1 MFLKKHF
8 SKLEPKVKKLLAGVL
23 SVAMIAG
30 AVLAGISIKAGA
42 RSKTQDV
49 LNELLGAAKPYG
61 LVAEEFRNT
70 NHNQTSFAVNTL
82 HITDQYLSSWHDKS
96 VGTTYVRDFDASSS
110 SYMRV
115 DTNAFNNLVL
125 GSDYDYDAQENMYYI
140 KDSNGV
146 RTGAVVD
153 VRNCRDIIN
162 VFYDRDYMD
171 VTGAR
176 QSVGNTFEKY
186 AQTSDDDADI
196 VIKADDS
203 KVIDLSGLENK
214 QIVVVNMYARNYTD
228 WQKNEVSEFYS
239 LNDNFTIKNKAN
251 GQFVIINMLGGNADT
266 SFYRF
271 NVNGKGTGG
280 LTDVDISDTVILN
293 AVNVKG
299 NIQIGELC
307 GIVIAPYADV
317 KLYNTCNGRVIAKTF
332 ENVSGQLHFV
342 SDEQEEG
349 TTSRE
354 TVSETSKSA
363 ESESTEIT
371 KSSENA
377 STETVKPTEKVT
389 EASKSAESESTEI
402 TKSSENASTE
412 TVKPTEKVTEASKS
426 AESESTEITK
436 SSENAST
443 ETVKPTEKVTEE
455 SKSGI
460 DVTETTKSSE
470 NVSTEVV
477 KPTEK
482 VTEASK
488 SGIDVTGTTKTGI
501 DATETTKSAESAS
514 TEAVKP
520 TEKESKTTGGMSET
534 KTGEKETKPSHTIS
548 GSDYS
553 GNNVTTGQVAADEEQ
568 VTRATKKG
576 QVAADEDYVSDGS
589 NIKKTSDN
597 SAMDSDS
604 TVKNGKKAEVG
615 ADEDLVQTGDNKHIG
630 IYIGILVAAVIVS
643 GIVIA
648 VNRKKSDK

>member
-186 AQTSDDDADI
+186 AQTSDDEADI

-299 NIQIGELC
+299 NIKIGELC

-371 KSSENA
+371 KSSG
-377 STETVKPTEKVT
+377 
-389 EASKSAESESTEI
+389 
-402 TKSSENASTE
+402 
-412 TVKPTEKVTEASKS
+412 
-426 AESESTEITK
+426 
-436 SSENAST
+436 NAST

-455 SKSGI
+455 SKSGT
-460 DVTETTKSSE
+460 DVTETTKSAES
-470 NVSTEVV
+470 VSTEAV
-477 KPTEK
+477 KPSEK

-488 SGIDVTGTTKTGI
+488 SGIDVTETTKSAEGSSTEAVKPIERVTEASKSGI
-501 DATETTKSAESAS
+501 DVTETTKSAEGSSTEAVKPIERVTEASKSGIDVTETTKSAESAS
-514 TEAVKP
+514 TEAVKS

-576 QVAADEDYVSDGS
+576 QVAADEDYVADGS

-630 IYIGILVAAVIVS
+630 IYIGILVAAVIIS

>member
-228 WQKNEVSEFYS
+228 WQKNEVAEFYS

-293 AVNVKG
+293 AVSVKG

-389 EASKSAESESTEI
+389 EASKSGTDVTEI

-412 TVKPTEKVTEASKS
+412 TVKPTEKVTEA
-426 AESESTEITK
+426 
-436 SSENAST
+436 
-443 ETVKPTEKVTEE
+443 

-501 DATETTKSAESAS
+501 YATETTKSAESAS

>member
-389 EASKSAESESTEI
+389 EASKSGTDVI
-402 TKSSENASTE
+402 
-412 TVKPTEKVTEASKS
+412 
-426 AESESTEITK
+426 EITK

>member
-49 LNELLGAAKPYG
+49 LNELLGVAKPYG

-293 AVNVKG
+293 AVSVKG

-377 STETVKPTEKVT
+377 STETVKPTEEVT
-389 EASKSAESESTEI
+389 E
-402 TKSSENASTE
+402 
-412 TVKPTEKVTEASKS
+412 V
-426 AESESTEITK
+426 
-436 SSENAST
+436 
-443 ETVKPTEKVTEE
+443 
-455 SKSGI
+455 SKSGT

-470 NVSTEVV
+470 NASTEAV

-488 SGIDVTGTTKTGI
+488 SGTDV
-501 DATETTKSAESAS
+501 TETTKSAESAS

-576 QVAADEDYVSDGS
+576 QVAADEDYVADGS

>member
-299 NIQIGELC
+299 NIKIGELC

-371 KSSENA
+371 KSSG
-377 STETVKPTEKVT
+377 
-389 EASKSAESESTEI
+389 
-402 TKSSENASTE
+402 
-412 TVKPTEKVTEASKS
+412 
-426 AESESTEITK
+426 
-436 SSENAST
+436 NAST

-455 SKSGI
+455 SKSGT
-460 DVTETTKSSE
+460 DVTETTKSAES
-470 NVSTEVV
+470 VSTEAV
-477 KPTEK
+477 KPSEK

-488 SGIDVTGTTKTGI
+488 SGIDVTETTKSAEGSSTEAVKPTERVTEASKSGI
-501 DATETTKSAESAS
+501 DVTETTKSAEGSSTEAVKPTERVTEASKSGIDVTETTKSAESAS
-514 TEAVKP
+514 TEAVKS

-576 QVAADEDYVSDGS
+576 QVAADEDYVADGS

>member
-1 MFLKKHF
+1 MFLKKYF

-23 SVAMIAG
+23 SVAMIVG

-251 GQFVIINMLGGNADT
+251 GQFVIINMIGGNADT

-389 EASKSAESESTEI
+389 E
-402 TKSSENASTE
+402 
-412 TVKPTEKVTEASKS
+412 
-426 AESESTEITK
+426 
-436 SSENAST
+436 
-443 ETVKPTEKVTEE
+443 E
-455 SKSGI
+455 SKSGT
-460 DVTETTKSSE
+460 DVTETTKSAES
-470 NVSTEVV
+470 VSTEAV
-477 KPTEK
+477 KPSEK

-488 SGIDVTGTTKTGI
+488 SGIDVTETTKSAEGASTEAVKPTERVTEASKSGI
-501 DATETTKSAESAS
+501 DVTETTKSAEGASTEAVKPTERVTEASKSGIDVTETTKSAESAS

-576 QVAADEDYVSDGS
+576 QVAADEDYVADGS

>member
-293 AVNVKG
+293 AVSVKG

-377 STETVKPTEKVT
+377 STETVKPTEEVT
-389 EASKSAESESTEI
+389 EVSKSGTDVTET

-412 TVKPTEKVTEASKS
+412 AVKPTEKVTEASKS
-426 AESESTEITK
+426 GTDVTETTKSAES
-436 SSENAST
+436 AST
-443 ETVKPTEKVTEE
+443 EAVKPTEKVTEA

-460 DVTETTKSSE
+460 DVTETTKSAESA
-470 NVSTEVV
+470 STEVV

-488 SGIDVTGTTKTGI
+488 SGIDV
-501 DATETTKSAESAS
+501 TETTKSAESAS

-576 QVAADEDYVSDGS
+576 QVAADEDYVADGS

>member
-162 VFYDRDYMD
+162 VFYDRDYID

-299 NIQIGELC
+299 NIKIGELC

-354 TVSETSKSA
+354 TVSETSKS
-363 ESESTEIT
+363 
-371 KSSENA
+371 
-377 STETVKPTEKVT
+377 V
-389 EASKSAESESTEI
+389 
-402 TKSSENASTE
+402 
-412 TVKPTEKVTEASKS
+412 
-426 AESESTEITK
+426 ESESTEITK

-455 SKSGI
+455 SKSGT
-460 DVTETTKSSE
+460 DVTETTKSAES
-470 NVSTEVV
+470 VSTEAV
-477 KPTEK
+477 KPSEK

-488 SGIDVTGTTKTGI
+488 SGIDVTETTKPAEGASTEAVKPTERVTEASKSGI
-501 DATETTKSAESAS
+501 DVTETTKSAESAS

-534 KTGEKETKPSHTIS
+534 KTGAKETKPSHTIS

-576 QVAADEDYVSDGS
+576 QVAADEDYVADGS

>member
-299 NIQIGELC
+299 NIKIGELC

-371 KSSENA
+371 KSSG
-377 STETVKPTEKVT
+377 
-389 EASKSAESESTEI
+389 
-402 TKSSENASTE
+402 
-412 TVKPTEKVTEASKS
+412 
-426 AESESTEITK
+426 
-436 SSENAST
+436 NAST

-455 SKSGI
+455 SKSGT
-460 DVTETTKSSE
+460 DVTETTKSAES
-470 NVSTEVV
+470 VSTEAV
-477 KPTEK
+477 KPSEK

-488 SGIDVTGTTKTGI
+488 SGIDVTETTKSAEGSSTEAVKPIERVTEASKSGI
-501 DATETTKSAESAS
+501 DVTETTKSAEGSSTEAVKPIERVTEASKSGIDVTETTKSAESAS
-514 TEAVKP
+514 TEAVKS

-576 QVAADEDYVSDGS
+576 QVAADEDYVADGS

>member
-389 EASKSAESESTEI
+389 EESKSGTDV
-402 TKSSENASTE
+402 TE
-412 TVKPTEKVTEASKS
+412 T
-426 AESESTEITK
+426 TK

-455 SKSGI
+455 SKLGT
-460 DVTETTKSSE
+460 DVTETTKSAE
-470 NVSTEVV
+470 GASTEAV
-477 KPTEK
+477 KPTER

-488 SGIDVTGTTKTGI
+488 SGIDVTETTKSAEGASTEAVKPTERVTEASKSGI
-501 DATETTKSAESAS
+501 DVTETTKSAESAS

-568 VTRATKKG
+568 VTCATKKG
-576 QVAADEDYVSDGS
+576 QVAADEDYVADGS

>member
-49 LNELLGAAKPYG
+49 LNELLGVAKPYG

-293 AVNVKG
+293 AVSVKG

-377 STETVKPTEKVT
+377 STETVKPTEEVT
-389 EASKSAESESTEI
+389 EVSKSGTDVTET

-412 TVKPTEKVTEASKS
+412 AVKPTEKVTEASKS
-426 AESESTEITK
+426 GT
-436 SSENAST
+436 
-443 ETVKPTEKVTEE
+443 
-455 SKSGI
+455 
-460 DVTETTKSSE
+460 DVTETTKSAESA
-470 NVSTEVV
+470 STEAV

-488 SGIDVTGTTKTGI
+488 SGIDVTETTKSAESASTEAVKPTEKVTEASKSGI
-501 DATETTKSAESAS
+501 DVTETTKSAESAS

-568 VTRATKKG
+568 VIRATKKG
-576 QVAADEDYVSDGS
+576 QVAADEDYVADGS

>member
-389 EASKSAESESTEI
+389 E
-402 TKSSENASTE
+402 
-412 TVKPTEKVTEASKS
+412 
-426 AESESTEITK
+426 
-436 SSENAST
+436 
-443 ETVKPTEKVTEE
+443 E
-455 SKSGI
+455 SKSGT
-460 DVTETTKSSE
+460 DVTETTKSAES
-470 NVSTEVV
+470 VSTEAV
-477 KPTEK
+477 KPSEK

-488 SGIDVTGTTKTGI
+488 SGIDV
-501 DATETTKSAESAS
+501 TETTKSAESAS

-576 QVAADEDYVSDGS
+576 QVAADEDYVVDGS

>member
-1 MFLKKHF
+1 
-8 SKLEPKVKKLLAGVL
+8 
-23 SVAMIAG
+23 
-30 AVLAGISIKAGA
+30 
-42 RSKTQDV
+42 
-49 LNELLGAAKPYG
+49 
-61 LVAEEFRNT
+61 
-70 NHNQTSFAVNTL
+70 
-82 HITDQYLSSWHDKS
+82 
-96 VGTTYVRDFDASSS
+96 
-110 SYMRV
+110 
-115 DTNAFNNLVL
+115 
-125 GSDYDYDAQENMYYI
+125 
-140 KDSNGV
+140 
-146 RTGAVVD
+146 
-153 VRNCRDIIN
+153 
-162 VFYDRDYMD
+162 
-171 VTGAR
+171 
-176 QSVGNTFEKY
+176 
-186 AQTSDDDADI
+186 
-196 VIKADDS
+196 
-203 KVIDLSGLENK
+203 
-214 QIVVVNMYARNYTD
+214 
-228 WQKNEVSEFYS
+228 
-239 LNDNFTIKNKAN
+239 
-251 GQFVIINMLGGNADT
+251 MLGGNADT

-293 AVNVKG
+293 AVSVKG

-377 STETVKPTEKVT
+377 STE
-389 EASKSAESESTEI
+389 A
-402 TKSSENASTE
+402 
-412 TVKPTEKVTEASKS
+412 
-426 AESESTEITK
+426 
-436 SSENAST
+436 
-443 ETVKPTEKVTEE
+443 
-455 SKSGI
+455 
-460 DVTETTKSSE
+460 
-470 NVSTEVV
+470 V

-488 SGIDVTGTTKTGI
+488 SGIDV
-501 DATETTKSAESAS
+501 TETTKSAESAS

-576 QVAADEDYVSDGS
+576 QVAADEDYVADGS

>member
-214 QIVVVNMYARNYTD
+214 QIVVINMYARNYTD

-377 STETVKPTEKVT
+377 STETVKPTEEVT
-389 EASKSAESESTEI
+389 EVSKSGTDVTET

-426 AESESTEITK
+426 
-436 SSENAST
+436 
-443 ETVKPTEKVTEE
+443 
-455 SKSGI
+455 GI
-460 DVTETTKSSE
+460 DVTETTKLSE
-470 NVSTEVV
+470 NASTETV

-488 SGIDVTGTTKTGI
+488 SGIDVTETTKLSENASTETVKPTEKVTEASKSGI
-501 DATETTKSAESAS
+501 DVTETTKSAESAS

>member
-377 STETVKPTEKVT
+377 STEAVKPTEKVT
-389 EASKSAESESTEI
+389 EASKPGT
-402 TKSSENASTE
+402 
-412 TVKPTEKVTEASKS
+412 
-426 AESESTEITK
+426 
-436 SSENAST
+436 
-443 ETVKPTEKVTEE
+443 
-455 SKSGI
+455 
-460 DVTETTKSSE
+460 DVTETTKSAE
-470 NVSTEVV
+470 GASTEAV
-477 KPTEK
+477 KPTER

-488 SGIDVTGTTKTGI
+488 SGIDV
-501 DATETTKSAESAS
+501 TETTKSAESAS

-576 QVAADEDYVSDGS
+576 QVAADEDYVADGS

>member
-49 LNELLGAAKPYG
+49 LNELLGVAKPYG

-293 AVNVKG
+293 AVSVKG

-377 STETVKPTEKVT
+377 STEAVKPTEKVT
-389 EASKSAESESTEI
+389 EVSKSGTDVTET

-426 AESESTEITK
+426 GT
-436 SSENAST
+436 
-443 ETVKPTEKVTEE
+443 
-455 SKSGI
+455 

-470 NVSTEVV
+470 NASTEAV

-488 SGIDVTGTTKTGI
+488 SGIDV
-501 DATETTKSAESAS
+501 TETTKSAESAS

-576 QVAADEDYVSDGS
+576 QVAADEDYVADGS

>member
-251 GQFVIINMLGGNADT
+251 DQFVIINMLGGNADT

-293 AVNVKG
+293 AVSVKG

-377 STETVKPTEKVT
+377 STE
-389 EASKSAESESTEI
+389 A
-402 TKSSENASTE
+402 
-412 TVKPTEKVTEASKS
+412 
-426 AESESTEITK
+426 
-436 SSENAST
+436 
-443 ETVKPTEKVTEE
+443 
-455 SKSGI
+455 
-460 DVTETTKSSE
+460 
-470 NVSTEVV
+470 V

-488 SGIDVTGTTKTGI
+488 SGIDV
-501 DATETTKSAESAS
+501 TETTKSAESAS

-576 QVAADEDYVSDGS
+576 QVAADEDYVADGS

>member
-299 NIQIGELC
+299 NIKIGELC
-307 GIVIAPYADV
+307 GIVIAPYVDV

-371 KSSENA
+371 KSSG
-377 STETVKPTEKVT
+377 
-389 EASKSAESESTEI
+389 
-402 TKSSENASTE
+402 
-412 TVKPTEKVTEASKS
+412 
-426 AESESTEITK
+426 
-436 SSENAST
+436 NAST

-455 SKSGI
+455 SKSGT
-460 DVTETTKSSE
+460 DVTETTKSAES
-470 NVSTEVV
+470 VSTEAV
-477 KPTEK
+477 KPSEK

-488 SGIDVTGTTKTGI
+488 SGIDVTETTKSAEGSSTEAVKPTERVTEASKSGI
-501 DATETTKSAESAS
+501 DVTETTKSAESAS
-514 TEAVKP
+514 TEAVKS

-576 QVAADEDYVSDGS
+576 QVAADEDYVADGS

>member
-228 WQKNEVSEFYS
+228 WQKNEVAEFYS

-293 AVNVKG
+293 AVSVKG

-377 STETVKPTEKVT
+377 STETVKPTEEVT
-389 EASKSAESESTEI
+389 EVSKSGTDVTET
-402 TKSSENASTE
+402 TKSSESASTE
-412 TVKPTEKVTEASKS
+412 AVKPTEKVTEASKS

>member
-293 AVNVKG
+293 AVSVKG

-363 ESESTEIT
+363 ESESTEII

-377 STETVKPTEKVT
+377 STETVKPTEEVT
-389 EASKSAESESTEI
+389 EVSKSGTDVTET

-412 TVKPTEKVTEASKS
+412 AVKPTEKVTEASKS
-426 AESESTEITK
+426 GTDVTETTKSAES
-436 SSENAST
+436 AST
-443 ETVKPTEKVTEE
+443 EAVKPTEKVTEA

-460 DVTETTKSSE
+460 DVTETTKSAESA
-470 NVSTEVV
+470 STEVV

-488 SGIDVTGTTKTGI
+488 SGIDV
-501 DATETTKSAESAS
+501 TETTKSAESAS

-576 QVAADEDYVSDGS
+576 QVAADEDYVADGS

>member
-1 MFLKKHF
+1 MFLKKYF

-23 SVAMIAG
+23 SVAMIVG

-125 GSDYDYDAQENMYYI
+125 GSDYYYDAQENMYYI

-176 QSVGNTFEKY
+176 QSVENTFEKY

-203 KVIDLSGLENK
+203 RVIDLSGLENK

-354 TVSETSKSA
+354 PVSETS
-363 ESESTEIT
+363 
-371 KSSENA
+371 
-377 STETVKPTEKVT
+377 
-389 EASKSAESESTEI
+389 
-402 TKSSENASTE
+402 
-412 TVKPTEKVTEASKS
+412 
-426 AESESTEITK
+426 
-436 SSENAST
+436 
-443 ETVKPTEKVTEE
+443 
-455 SKSGI
+455 
-460 DVTETTKSSE
+460 
-470 NVSTEVV
+470 
-477 KPTEK
+477 
-482 VTEASK
+482 
-488 SGIDVTGTTKTGI
+488 
-501 DATETTKSAESAS
+501 KSAESAS

-576 QVAADEDYVSDGS
+576 QVAADEDYVADGS

>member
-293 AVNVKG
+293 AVSVKG

-377 STETVKPTEKVT
+377 STETVKPTEEVT
-389 EASKSAESESTEI
+389 EVSKSGTDVTET

-412 TVKPTEKVTEASKS
+412 AVKPTEKVTEASKS

-443 ETVKPTEKVTEE
+443 EA
-455 SKSGI
+455 
-460 DVTETTKSSE
+460 
-470 NVSTEVV
+470 V

-488 SGIDVTGTTKTGI
+488 SGIDV
-501 DATETTKSAESAS
+501 TETTKSAESAS

>member
-49 LNELLGAAKPYG
+49 LNELLGVAKPYG

-293 AVNVKG
+293 AVSVKG

-377 STETVKPTEKVT
+377 STETVKPTEEVT
-389 EASKSAESESTEI
+389 EVSKSGTDVTET

-412 TVKPTEKVTEASKS
+412 AVKPTEKVTEASKS
-426 AESESTEITK
+426 GT
-436 SSENAST
+436 
-443 ETVKPTEKVTEE
+443 
-455 SKSGI
+455 
-460 DVTETTKSSE
+460 DVTETTKSAESA
-470 NVSTEVV
+470 STEAV

-488 SGIDVTGTTKTGI
+488 SGIDV
-501 DATETTKSAESAS
+501 TETTKSAESAS

-568 VTRATKKG
+568 VIRATKKG
-576 QVAADEDYVSDGS
+576 QVAADEDYVADGS

>member
-293 AVNVKG
+293 AVSVKG

-377 STETVKPTEKVT
+377 STEAVKPTEKVT
-389 EASKSAESESTEI
+389 E
-402 TKSSENASTE
+402 
-412 TVKPTEKVTEASKS
+412 V
-426 AESESTEITK
+426 
-436 SSENAST
+436 
-443 ETVKPTEKVTEE
+443 
-455 SKSGI
+455 SKSGT
-460 DVTETTKSSE
+460 DVTETTKSSDIA
-470 NVSTEVV
+470 STEAV

-488 SGIDVTGTTKTGI
+488 SGIDV
-501 DATETTKSAESAS
+501 TETTKSAESAS

-576 QVAADEDYVSDGS
+576 QVAADEDYVADGS

>member
-412 TVKPTEKVTEASKS
+412 TVKPTEKVTE
-426 AESESTEITK
+426 
-436 SSENAST
+436 
-443 ETVKPTEKVTEE
+443 E

>member
-49 LNELLGAAKPYG
+49 LNELLGVAKPYG

-293 AVNVKG
+293 AVSVKG

-377 STETVKPTEKVT
+377 STETVKPTEEVT
-389 EASKSAESESTEI
+389 EVSKSGTDVTET

-412 TVKPTEKVTEASKS
+412 AVKPTEKVTEASKS
-426 AESESTEITK
+426 GT
-436 SSENAST
+436 
-443 ETVKPTEKVTEE
+443 
-455 SKSGI
+455 
-460 DVTETTKSSE
+460 DVTETTKSAESA
-470 NVSTEVV
+470 STEAV

-488 SGIDVTGTTKTGI
+488 SGIDVT
-501 DATETTKSAESAS
+501 ETTKSAESAS
-514 TEAVKP
+514 TEVVKP

-576 QVAADEDYVSDGS
+576 QVAADEDYVADGS

>member
-293 AVNVKG
+293 AVSVKG

-363 ESESTEIT
+363 ESESTEII

-377 STETVKPTEKVT
+377 STETVKPTEEVT
-389 EASKSAESESTEI
+389 E
-402 TKSSENASTE
+402 
-412 TVKPTEKVTEASKS
+412 V
-426 AESESTEITK
+426 
-436 SSENAST
+436 
-443 ETVKPTEKVTEE
+443 
-455 SKSGI
+455 SKSGT

-470 NVSTEVV
+470 NASTEAV

-488 SGIDVTGTTKTGI
+488 SGTDV
-501 DATETTKSAESAS
+501 TETTKSAESAS

-576 QVAADEDYVSDGS
+576 QVAADEDYVADGS

>member
-49 LNELLGAAKPYG
+49 LNELLGVAKPYG

-293 AVNVKG
+293 AVSVKG

-377 STETVKPTEKVT
+377 STETVKPTEEVT
-389 EASKSAESESTEI
+389 E
-402 TKSSENASTE
+402 
-412 TVKPTEKVTEASKS
+412 V
-426 AESESTEITK
+426 
-436 SSENAST
+436 
-443 ETVKPTEKVTEE
+443 
-455 SKSGI
+455 SKSGT

-470 NVSTEVV
+470 NASTEAV

-488 SGIDVTGTTKTGI
+488 SGIDVTETTKSAESASTEAVKPTEKVTEASKSGI
-501 DATETTKSAESAS
+501 DVTETTKSAESASTEAVKPTEKVTEASKSGIDVTETTKSAESAS

-576 QVAADEDYVSDGS
+576 QVAADEDYVADGS

>member
-1 MFLKKHF
+1 
-8 SKLEPKVKKLLAGVL
+8 
-23 SVAMIAG
+23 
-30 AVLAGISIKAGA
+30 
-42 RSKTQDV
+42 
-49 LNELLGAAKPYG
+49 
-61 LVAEEFRNT
+61 
-70 NHNQTSFAVNTL
+70 
-82 HITDQYLSSWHDKS
+82 
-96 VGTTYVRDFDASSS
+96 
-110 SYMRV
+110 
-115 DTNAFNNLVL
+115 
-125 GSDYDYDAQENMYYI
+125 
-140 KDSNGV
+140 
-146 RTGAVVD
+146 
-153 VRNCRDIIN
+153 
-162 VFYDRDYMD
+162 
-171 VTGAR
+171 
-176 QSVGNTFEKY
+176 
-186 AQTSDDDADI
+186 
-196 VIKADDS
+196 
-203 KVIDLSGLENK
+203 
-214 QIVVVNMYARNYTD
+214 MYARNYTD

-377 STETVKPTEKVT
+377 STE
-389 EASKSAESESTEI
+389 
-402 TKSSENASTE
+402 
-412 TVKPTEKVTEASKS
+412 
-426 AESESTEITK
+426 
-436 SSENAST
+436 
-443 ETVKPTEKVTEE
+443 
-455 SKSGI
+455 
-460 DVTETTKSSE
+460 
-470 NVSTEVV
+470 
-477 KPTEK
+477 
-482 VTEASK
+482 
-488 SGIDVTGTTKTGI
+488 
-501 DATETTKSAESAS
+501 
-514 TEAVKP
+514 AVKP
-520 TEKESKTTGGMSET
+520 TEKESKATGGMSET
-534 KTGEKETKPSHTIS
+534 KTGEKETNPSHTIS

-576 QVAADEDYVSDGS
+576 QVAADEDYVADGS

>member
-293 AVNVKG
+293 AVNVKE

-389 EASKSAESESTEI
+389 E
-402 TKSSENASTE
+402 
-412 TVKPTEKVTEASKS
+412 
-426 AESESTEITK
+426 
-436 SSENAST
+436 
-443 ETVKPTEKVTEE
+443 E
-455 SKSGI
+455 SKSGT

-470 NVSTEVV
+470 NASTEAV
-477 KPTEK
+477 KPSEK

-488 SGIDVTGTTKTGI
+488 SGIDVTETTKSAEGSSTEAVKPTERVTEASKSGI
-501 DATETTKSAESAS
+501 DVTETTKSAESAS

-576 QVAADEDYVSDGS
+576 QVAADEDYVADGS

>member
-293 AVNVKG
+293 AVSVKG

-377 STETVKPTEKVT
+377 STETVKPTEEVT
-389 EASKSAESESTEI
+389 EVSKSGTDVTET

-412 TVKPTEKVTEASKS
+412 AVKPTEKVTEASR
-426 AESESTEITK
+426 
-436 SSENAST
+436 
-443 ETVKPTEKVTEE
+443 
-455 SKSGI
+455 SGI
-460 DVTETTKSSE
+460 DV
-470 NVSTEVV
+470 
-477 KPTEK
+477 
-482 VTEASK
+482 
-488 SGIDVTGTTKTGI
+488 
-501 DATETTKSAESAS
+501 TETTKSAESAS
-514 TEAVKP
+514 TEVVKP

-576 QVAADEDYVSDGS
+576 QVAADEDYVADGS

>member
-293 AVNVKG
+293 AVSVKG

-377 STETVKPTEKVT
+377 STE
-389 EASKSAESESTEI
+389 A
-402 TKSSENASTE
+402 
-412 TVKPTEKVTEASKS
+412 
-426 AESESTEITK
+426 
-436 SSENAST
+436 
-443 ETVKPTEKVTEE
+443 
-455 SKSGI
+455 
-460 DVTETTKSSE
+460 
-470 NVSTEVV
+470 V

-488 SGIDVTGTTKTGI
+488 SGIDV
-501 DATETTKSAESAS
+501 TETTKSAESAS

-576 QVAADEDYVSDGS
+576 QVAADEDYVADGS

>member
-251 GQFVIINMLGGNADT
+251 GQFVIINMIGGNADT

-354 TVSETSKSA
+354 TVSDTS
-363 ESESTEIT
+363 
-371 KSSENA
+371 N
-377 STETVKPTEKVT
+377 
-389 EASKSAESESTEI
+389 
-402 TKSSENASTE
+402 
-412 TVKPTEKVTEASKS
+412 S

-455 SKSGI
+455 SKSGT
-460 DVTETTKSSE
+460 DM
-470 NVSTEVV
+470 
-477 KPTEK
+477 
-482 VTEASK
+482 
-488 SGIDVTGTTKTGI
+488 
-501 DATETTKSAESAS
+501 TETTKSAESVS

-568 VTRATKKG
+568 VTRATNKG
-576 QVAADEDYVSDGS
+576 QVAADEDYVADGS

>member
-293 AVNVKG
+293 AVSVKG

-377 STETVKPTEKVT
+377 STEAVKPTEKVT
-389 EASKSAESESTEI
+389 E
-402 TKSSENASTE
+402 
-412 TVKPTEKVTEASKS
+412 V
-426 AESESTEITK
+426 
-436 SSENAST
+436 
-443 ETVKPTEKVTEE
+443 
-455 SKSGI
+455 SKSGT

-470 NVSTEVV
+470 NASTEAV

-488 SGIDVTGTTKTGI
+488 SGIDV
-501 DATETTKSAESAS
+501 TETTKSAESAS

-576 QVAADEDYVSDGS
+576 QVAADEDYVADGS

>member
-251 GQFVIINMLGGNADT
+251 GQFVIINMIGGNADT

-389 EASKSAESESTEI
+389 E
-402 TKSSENASTE
+402 
-412 TVKPTEKVTEASKS
+412 
-426 AESESTEITK
+426 
-436 SSENAST
+436 
-443 ETVKPTEKVTEE
+443 E
-455 SKSGI
+455 SKSGT
-460 DVTETTKSSE
+460 DVTETTKSAES
-470 NVSTEVV
+470 VSTEAV
-477 KPTEK
+477 KPSEK

-488 SGIDVTGTTKTGI
+488 SGIDVTETTKSAEGSSTEAVKPTERVTEASKSGI
-501 DATETTKSAESAS
+501 DVTETTKSAEGSSTEAVKPTERVTEASKSGIDVTETTKSAESAS
-514 TEAVKP
+514 TEAVKS

-576 QVAADEDYVSDGS
+576 QVAADEDYVVDGS

>member
-377 STETVKPTEKVT
+377 STEAVKPTEKVT
-389 EASKSAESESTEI
+389 EASKPGT
-402 TKSSENASTE
+402 
-412 TVKPTEKVTEASKS
+412 
-426 AESESTEITK
+426 
-436 SSENAST
+436 
-443 ETVKPTEKVTEE
+443 
-455 SKSGI
+455 
-460 DVTETTKSSE
+460 DVTETTKSAE
-470 NVSTEVV
+470 GASTEAV
-477 KPTEK
+477 KPTER
-482 VTEASK
+482 VTEASE
-488 SGIDVTGTTKTGI
+488 SGIDV
-501 DATETTKSAESAS
+501 TETTKSAESAS

-520 TEKESKTTGGMSET
+520 TEKESKATGGMSET

-576 QVAADEDYVSDGS
+576 QVAADEDYVADGS

>member
-162 VFYDRDYMD
+162 VFYDRDYID

-299 NIQIGELC
+299 NIKIGELC

-354 TVSETSKSA
+354 TVSETSKS
-363 ESESTEIT
+363 
-371 KSSENA
+371 
-377 STETVKPTEKVT
+377 V
-389 EASKSAESESTEI
+389 
-402 TKSSENASTE
+402 
-412 TVKPTEKVTEASKS
+412 
-426 AESESTEITK
+426 ESESTEITK

-455 SKSGI
+455 SKSGT
-460 DVTETTKSSE
+460 DVTETTKSAES
-470 NVSTEVV
+470 VSTEAV
-477 KPTEK
+477 KPSEK

-488 SGIDVTGTTKTGI
+488 SGIDVTETTKPAEGASTEAVKPTERVTEASKSGI
-501 DATETTKSAESAS
+501 DVTETTKSAEGASTEAVKPTERVTEASKSGIDVTETTKSAESAS

-534 KTGEKETKPSHTIS
+534 KTGAKETKPSHTIS

-576 QVAADEDYVSDGS
+576 QVAADEDYVADGS

>member
-299 NIQIGELC
+299 NIKIGELC

-371 KSSENA
+371 KSSG
-377 STETVKPTEKVT
+377 
-389 EASKSAESESTEI
+389 
-402 TKSSENASTE
+402 
-412 TVKPTEKVTEASKS
+412 
-426 AESESTEITK
+426 
-436 SSENAST
+436 NAST

-455 SKSGI
+455 SKSGT
-460 DVTETTKSSE
+460 DVTETTKSAES
-470 NVSTEVV
+470 VSTEAV
-477 KPTEK
+477 KPSEK

-488 SGIDVTGTTKTGI
+488 SGIDVTETTKSAEGSSTEAVKPTERVTEASKSGI
-501 DATETTKSAESAS
+501 DVTETTKSAESAS
-514 TEAVKP
+514 TEAVKS

-576 QVAADEDYVSDGS
+576 QVAADEDYVADGS

>member
-293 AVNVKG
+293 AVSVKG

-377 STETVKPTEKVT
+377 STETVKPTEEVT
-389 EASKSAESESTEI
+389 EVSKSGTDVTET

-412 TVKPTEKVTEASKS
+412 AVKPTEKVTEASKS
-426 AESESTEITK
+426 
-436 SSENAST
+436 
-443 ETVKPTEKVTEE
+443 
-455 SKSGI
+455 GI
-460 DVTETTKSSE
+460 DVTETTKSAESA
-470 NVSTEVV
+470 STEVV

-488 SGIDVTGTTKTGI
+488 SGIDV
-501 DATETTKSAESAS
+501 TETTKSAESAS

-576 QVAADEDYVSDGS
+576 QVAADEDYVADGS

>member
-49 LNELLGAAKPYG
+49 LNELLGVAKPYG

-140 KDSNGV
+140 KDSNEV

-389 EASKSAESESTEI
+389 E
-402 TKSSENASTE
+402 
-412 TVKPTEKVTEASKS
+412 
-426 AESESTEITK
+426 
-436 SSENAST
+436 
-443 ETVKPTEKVTEE
+443 E
-455 SKSGI
+455 SKSGT
-460 DVTETTKSSE
+460 DVTETTKSAES
-470 NVSTEVV
+470 VSTEAV
-477 KPTEK
+477 KPSEK

-488 SGIDVTGTTKTGI
+488 SGIDVTETTKPAEGASTEAVKPTERVTEASKSGI
-501 DATETTKSAESAS
+501 DVTETTKSAEGASTEAVKPTERVTEASKSGIDVTETTKSAESAS

-534 KTGEKETKPSHTIS
+534 KTGAKETKPSHTIS

-576 QVAADEDYVSDGS
+576 QVAADEDYVADGS